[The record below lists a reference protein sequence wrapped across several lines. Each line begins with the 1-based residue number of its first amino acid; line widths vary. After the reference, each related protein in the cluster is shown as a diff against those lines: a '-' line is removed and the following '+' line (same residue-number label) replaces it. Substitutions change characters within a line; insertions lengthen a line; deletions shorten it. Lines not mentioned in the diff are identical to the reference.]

1 MESEVKEKNKK
12 INPPTSMIDT
22 KAWDN
27 LNIAA
32 PDGTTI
38 IEIDQTEK
46 KGRNIIAE

>member
-1 MESEVKEKNKK
+1 MESEVKEKSKK
-12 INPPTSMIDT
+12 IEAPKSMIDT
-22 KAWDN
+22 RAWDN
-27 LNIAA
+27 LDIAA